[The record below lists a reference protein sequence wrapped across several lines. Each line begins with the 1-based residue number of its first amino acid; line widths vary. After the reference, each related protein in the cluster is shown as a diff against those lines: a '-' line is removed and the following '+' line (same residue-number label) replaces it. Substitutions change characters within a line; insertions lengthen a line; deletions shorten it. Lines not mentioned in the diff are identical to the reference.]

1 MKKVFASFTTFK
13 SHLKQAQQHQRSAP
27 KANATTVDKNMCV
40 ERHAPEAVKNVP
52 YKELICAYKDP
63 YKQKTRSSIELEG
76 ILQSYLSKIHIM
88 SFYINTLIINPRFVP
103 DLPHCYAFSYSY
115 RELPLAYK

>member
-1 MKKVFASFTTFK
+1 
-13 SHLKQAQQHQRSAP
+13 
-27 KANATTVDKNMCV
+27 MCV

-88 SFYINTLIINPRFVP
+88 SFHINTLIINPRFVP
-103 DLPHCYAFSYSY
+103 DLPHYYAFSYRNYNFTLNLSTNTQKIVHAMPDY
-115 RELPLAYK
+115 FT